1 MAKSYQNL
9 NKYITDFR
17 YNNSMSNLISERYRT
32 PYRENSRAIDDNFRI
47 IYFYQSHDGCEIMH
61 NPSEK
66 YEDFEIITES
76 KEFHSFHAKSKK
88 NGKINV
94 IFLQSADA
102 PRDRDKYS
110 FISDIAKKHIR
121 LEDAMGAGGHKIKWK
136 KNIWLNF

>member
-1 MAKSYQNL
+1 MEKSYQNL

-17 YNNSMSNLISERYRT
+17 YNNSMSNLITERYRT
-32 PYRENSRAIDDNFRI
+32 PYREYSRAIDDKFRVV
-47 IYFYQSHDGCEIMH
+47 YFFQSKDVCKIMN

-76 KEFHSFHAKSKK
+76 KKFNSFQAKNKR

-102 PRDRDKYS
+102 PKDRNKYS
-110 FISDIAKKHIR
+110 FILDIAKKHIL
-121 LEDAMGAGGHKIKWK
+121 LENVIGI
-136 KNIWLNF
+136 